1 MARRYKKVEAAHGHH
16 GGAWKVAYADFV
28 TAMMALFMVLWL
40 LASTDA
46 ASRKEISNYFRTGI
60 LPEGDLAMNHAAQIK
75 PSVIEES
82 GTPPPS
88 DEEASF
94 DNKAEAAKQISD
106 KLGRLAALDDE
117 LASVIRNVKIKIT
130 PEGVLV
136 ETVDEGDNLLFD
148 VSSARLGQPLQRFLK
163 AFAPI
168 LVKLGRPIE
177 INGHTDARTFSK
189 GSKLNNW
196 DLSYQRAAAARE
208 IFEQEGVPKQQIVGL
223 FARGA
228 SQLYVPSDPLAS
240 QNRRLSFL
248 LRIAGSKDKA
258 MRVDEIGDAKSASK
272 PVIDMTVPIAQPK
285 HDAPTKTEPAKIDEH
300 AAKPDTHAV
309 KPDEH
314 AAKPDDHAPAK
325 PAAPK
330 LEAQ

>member
-1 MARRYKKVEAAHGHH
+1 MARRYKKVEGGHGHH

-60 LPEGDLAMNHAAQIK
+60 LPDGDLAMNRAAQIK

-82 GTPPPS
+82 TVPPPS
-88 DEEASF
+88 EEEATLDS
-94 DNKAEAAKQISD
+94 KAEAAKQISD
-106 KLGRLAALDDE
+106 KLGRLAALDE
-117 LASVIRNVKIKIT
+117 GLAAVVKNVKIKIT

-148 VSSARLGQPLQRFLK
+148 VSSARLGDPLQSFLK

-168 LVKLGRPIE
+168 LVKLEHPVE
-177 INGHTDARTFSK
+177 INGHTDARAFAK

-208 IFEQEGVPKQQIVGL
+208 ILEENGVAHDQVVGL
-223 FARGA
+223 FARGS
-228 SQLYVPSDPLAS
+228 SQLYVPDNPLAS

-248 LRIAGSKDKA
+248 IRIKGNGSKP
-258 MRVDEIGDAKSASK
+258 MRLDEVTQHGGSDV
-272 PVIDMTVPIAQPK
+272 PV
-285 HDAPTKTEPAKIDEH
+285 PTETPED
-300 AAKPDTHAV
+300 
-309 KPDEH
+309 
-314 AAKPDDHAPAK
+314 
-325 PAAPK
+325 
-330 LEAQ
+330 